1 MVSGD
6 KCMFGITKS
15 IPVSIIQFLLASLN
29 GEYRQA
35 LPAALREGLYVNHSK
50 YCKRR
55 CEPWKE
61 EATIGL
67 KNAAEQKG

>member
-1 MVSGD
+1 
-6 KCMFGITKS
+6 MFGITKS
-15 IPVSIIQFLLASLN
+15 IPVSINQLLLDSLN

-35 LPAALREGLYVNHSK
+35 SPATLREGLYA
-50 YCKRR
+50 
-55 CEPWKE
+55 EPAQIVIDGDAHAWKE